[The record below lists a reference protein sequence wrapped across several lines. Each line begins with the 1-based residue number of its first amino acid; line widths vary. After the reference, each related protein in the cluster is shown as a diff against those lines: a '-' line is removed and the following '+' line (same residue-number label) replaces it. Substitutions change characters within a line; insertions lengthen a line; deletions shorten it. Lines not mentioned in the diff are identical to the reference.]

1 MNRLPSADITWR
13 ADGSPQSTRFDD
25 IYFSSEDGLAETAH
39 VFLQGN
45 HLPNAWSD
53 QTHFTIGELGFGTGL
68 NFLATWAL
76 WRETRLP
83 GQHLHF
89 ISVEGFPLGSEE
101 LSQAL
106 AKWPSLAP
114 LATELSAHYPAP
126 HSGTH
131 LLHLAD
137 NVSLMLCEED
147 AVPALSQ
154 LEAQVDAWFL
164 DGFSPAS
171 NPDMWSEAVFSEL
184 ARLSRAGTTF
194 ATFTAAGAVRRGLAA
209 QGFDVQKV
217 KGYGRKREMLVGRM
231 EAAPTRGAA
240 KPWYSIP
247 PTSNPKSALVVGA
260 GIAGTATAYALKRR
274 GLSVQLLD
282 GEGLGAGASGNPAA
296 LFMPRFSVNPTP
308 EDDFHIAAY
317 LYAER
322 EMRNL
327 QREAAAPFFDPRG
340 VLQFA
345 RTVAEASRFEKIAA
359 RDPLPEGH
367 LEFIAANDLS
377 DVAGFETGFPA
388 FLFPR
393 AGVIAPGGLLTHLT
407 QEVEVEHLSAAS
419 LTNKD
424 GAWHIND
431 PDAERADILVLANG
445 PGLSSFPE
453 TDWLPLEPVLGQITN
468 LPVGTLPHHSHAIV
482 AGPYLISHGDG
493 SALTGATYELG
504 QDAQSALEPT
514 VIGHQRNLQ
523 DLAETFPAFG
533 PALADL
539 HPEGLSGRVSFRA
552 QVPDRVP
559 FAGPAPI
566 RDDYLTSYDR
576 LRHGDRF
583 AAYPPAPVHPG
594 LFLLGG
600 LGARG
605 FTTGLLLGEFLA
617 AQITSTPLP
626 LPRDLAEAVHPA
638 RFIVRALRKNTA

>member
-1 MNRLPSADITWR
+1 MKRLPSADITWR
-13 ADGSPQSTRFDD
+13 ADGSPQSTRFGD

-45 HLPNAWSD
+45 HLPSAWAD
-53 QTHFTIGELGFGTGL
+53 RTHFTIGELGFGTGL
-68 NFLATWAL
+68 NFLVTWAL
-76 WRETRLP
+76 WRETRSP
-83 GQHLHF
+83 GQYLHF
-89 ISVEGFPLGSEE
+89 ISIEGFPLNTEE

-106 AKWPSLAP
+106 EKWPSLAP
-114 LATELSAHYPAP
+114 FAAELIANYPAP
-126 HSGTH
+126 HTGTH
-131 LLHLAD
+131 LLHFSD
-137 NVSLMLCEED
+137 NVSLTLCEGEV
-147 AVPALSQ
+147 VPALSQ

-171 NPDMWSEAVFSEL
+171 NPDMWSESVFSEVV
-184 ARLSRAGTTF
+184 RLSRAGTTF

-209 QGFDVQKV
+209 QGFEVQKV
-217 KGYGRKREMLVGRM
+217 KGFGRKREMLVGRM
-231 EAAPTRGAA
+231 KEAPTRGEP
-240 KPWYSIP
+240 KPWYRPP
-247 PTSNPKSALVVGA
+247 PTSNPKSALIVGA

-274 GLSVQLLD
+274 GLSVQLVD

-322 EMRNL
+322 EMQNL
-327 QREAAAPFFDPRG
+327 QQETSAPFFDPRG

-345 RTVAEASRFEKIAA
+345 RTDAEASRFEKIAA
-359 RDPLPEGH
+359 RAPLPEGH
-367 LEFIAANDLS
+367 LAFIAANDLS
-377 DVAGFETGFPA
+377 DIAGFETGFPA

-393 AGVIAPGGLLTHLT
+393 AGVIDPRGLLTHLT
-407 QEVEVEHLSAAS
+407 QEIEVERISAAS
-419 LTNKD
+419 LTSKD
-424 GAWHIND
+424 GGWHIN
-431 PDAERADILVLANG
+431 ALAAKSADVLVLANG

-468 LPVGTLPHHSHAIV
+468 LPAGTLPQQSHAIV

-504 QDAQSALEPT
+504 RDEQRALEPT
-514 VIGHQRNLQ
+514 VIGHRHNLQ
-523 DLAETFPAFG
+523 DLAETFPAFRQ
-533 PALADL
+533 ALSGLD
-539 HPEGLSGRVSFRA
+539 PETLSGRVSFRA

-566 RDDYLTSYDR
+566 QDAYLTAYER

-583 AAYPPAPVHPG
+583 ASYPPAPVHPG
-594 LFLLGG
+594 LFLTGG

-605 FTTGLLLGEFLA
+605 FTTGLLLGELLA
-617 AQITSTPLP
+617 AQITGTPLP

-638 RFIVRALRKNTA
+638 RFIVRALRKNTL

>member
-1 MNRLPSADITWR
+1 MTRLPSADITWR

-45 HLPNAWSD
+45 HLPNAWAD
-53 QTHFTIGELGFGTGL
+53 KTHFMIGELGFGTGL

-76 WRETRLP
+76 WRETRSP
-83 GQHLHF
+83 DQYLHF
-89 ISVEGFPLGSEE
+89 ISIEGFPLSSEE

-106 AKWPSLAP
+106 EKWPSLAL
-114 LATELSAHYPAP
+114 LATELLAHYPAQ

-131 LLHLAD
+131 HLHLPD
-137 NVSLMLCEED
+137 NISLTLCEDEV
-147 AVPALSQ
+147 VPALSQ
-154 LEAQVDAWFL
+154 LVAEVDAWFL

-171 NPDMWSEAVFSEL
+171 NPGMWSEAVFSEL

-194 ATFTAAGAVRRGLAA
+194 ATFTAAGAVRRGLAE

-217 KGYGRKREMLVGRM
+217 KGFGRKRDMLVGRM
-231 EAAPTRGAA
+231 ENLPTRAEP
-240 KPWYSIP
+240 KPWYRIP
-247 PTSNPKSALVVGA
+247 PTSNPKLALVVGA

-274 GLSVQLLD
+274 GLSVQLVD
-282 GEGLGAGASGNPAA
+282 SEGLGAGASGNPAA
-296 LFMPRFSVNPTP
+296 LFMPRFSVKPTP

-327 QREAAAPFFDPRG
+327 QRDTTAPFFDPRG

-345 RTVAEASRFEKIAA
+345 RTDDEASRFEKIAA
-359 RDPLPEGH
+359 RAPLPEGH

-377 DVAGFETGFPA
+377 DIAGFETGFPA

-393 AGVIAPGGLLTHLT
+393 AGVIDPGGLLTHLT
-407 QEVEVEHLSAAS
+407 QEIAVERLSAAS

-424 GAWHIND
+424 GGWHIND
-431 PDAERADILVLANG
+431 PDAESADIFVLANG

-468 LPVGTLPHHSHAIV
+468 LPVGTLPQHSHAIV
-482 AGPYLISHGDG
+482 AGSYLISHGDG
-493 SALTGATYELG
+493 SALTGATYELSR
-504 QDAQSALEPT
+504 DAQGALEPT
-514 VIGHQRNLQ
+514 VIGHQHNLQ

-533 PALADL
+533 PALAGL
-539 HPEGLSGRVSFRA
+539 NPEELSGRISFRA

-566 RDDYLTSYDR
+566 RDDYLSAYDR

-605 FTTGLLLGEFLA
+605 FTTGLLLGELLA
-617 AQITSTPLP
+617 AQITGTPLP

>member
-13 ADGSPQSTRFDD
+13 ADGSPQSKRFDD

-45 HLPNAWSD
+45 HLPTAWAD

-68 NFLATWAL
+68 NFLAAWAL
-76 WRETRLP
+76 WRETRSP
-83 GQHLHF
+83 GHHLHF
-89 ISVEGFPLGSEE
+89 ISVEGFPLTQEE

-106 AKWPSLAP
+106 EKWPSLAP
-114 LATELSAHYPAP
+114 FAAELIANYPAP

-131 LLHLAD
+131 RLHLSD
-137 NVSLMLCEED
+137 SVSLTLCEED
-147 AVPALSQ
+147 ALPALSQ
-154 LEAQVDAWFL
+154 LEAQVDAWFF

-171 NPDMWSEAVFSEL
+171 NPDMWSESVFSEV
-184 ARLSRAGTTF
+184 ARLSRAGTTL

-209 QGFDVQKV
+209 QGFDVEKV
-217 KGYGRKREMLVGRM
+217 KGFGRKREMLVGRM
-231 EAAPTRGAA
+231 GEAPNRSAA
-240 KPWYSIP
+240 KPWYSTP
-247 PTSNPKSALVVGA
+247 PTRNPKSALIVGA
-260 GIAGTATAYALKRR
+260 GIAGTATAYALKRK
-274 GLSVQLLD
+274 GLTVQLVD

-327 QREAAAPFFDPRG
+327 QRDAAPLFFDPRG

-345 RTVAEASRFEKIAA
+345 RTDSEASRFEKIAA
-359 RDPLPEGH
+359 RAPLPEGH
-367 LEFIAANDLS
+367 LELIAANDLS
-377 DVAGFETGFPA
+377 AIAGFETGFPA

-393 AGVIAPGGLLTHLT
+393 AGVIDPRGLLRHLT
-407 QEVEVEHLSAAS
+407 QEIEIERISAAS

-424 GAWHIND
+424 GGWQI
-431 PDAERADILVLANG
+431 DALATESADILVLANG
-445 PGLSSFPE
+445 PGISSFPE

-468 LPVGTLPHHSHAIV
+468 LPVDALPQQCHAIV

-504 QDAQSALEPT
+504 RDGQSALGPT

-523 DLAETFPAFG
+523 DLAETFPTFG
-533 PALADL
+533 QALAGL
-539 HPEGLSGRVSFRA
+539 NPEDLSGRVSFRG

-566 RDDYLTSYDR
+566 RDDYLAAYDR

-583 AAYPPAPVHPG
+583 ADYPPAPVHPG

-605 FTTGLLLGEFLA
+605 FTTGLLLGELLA
-617 AQITSTPLP
+617 AQITGTPLP
-626 LPRDLAEAVHPA
+626 LPRDLVEAVHPA
-638 RFIVRALRKNTA
+638 RFIVRTLRKNTA

>member
-1 MNRLPSADITWR
+1 MSRLPSADITWR
-13 ADGSPQSTRFDD
+13 VDGSPQSTRFDD

-45 HLPNAWSD
+45 DLPNAWAD
-53 QTHFTIGELGFGTGL
+53 QTHCTIGGLGCGTGL
-68 NFLATWAL
+68 TLLATWAL
-76 WRETRLP
+76 WRETRSP
-83 GQHLHF
+83 DQHLHF
-89 ISVEGFPLGSEE
+89 IAGEGVPLSSEE

-106 AKWPSLAP
+106 EKWPSLAP
-114 LATELSAHYPAP
+114 FAAELVTHYPAP
-126 HSGTH
+126 HCGTH
-131 LLHLAD
+131 LLHLPD
-137 NVSLMLCEED
+137 NISLTLCEDE

-154 LEAQVDAWFL
+154 LEAQVDAWFF

-171 NPDMWSEAVFSEL
+171 NPDMWSESVFSEV

-194 ATFTAAGAVRRGLAA
+194 ATFTAAGAVRRGLAT

-217 KGYGRKREMLVGRM
+217 KGYGRKRDMLVGCM
-231 EAAPTRGAA
+231 EQAPTHSAA

-260 GIAGTATAYALKRR
+260 GIAGTATAYSLKRR
-274 GLSVQLLD
+274 GLSVQLVD
-282 GEGLGAGASGNPAA
+282 GAGLGAGASGNPAA

-322 EMRNL
+322 EMRHL
-327 QREAAAPFFDPRG
+327 QRDAAAPFFDPRG

-345 RTVAEASRFEKIAA
+345 RTNTEASRFEKIAA
-359 RDPLPEGH
+359 RAPLPEGH
-367 LEFIAANDLS
+367 LELIAANDLS
-377 DVAGFETGFPA
+377 DIAGFETGFPA

-393 AGVIAPGGLLTHLT
+393 AGVVHPWGLLTHLT
-407 QEVEVEHLSAAS
+407 QEIEAERLSTAS

-424 GAWHIND
+424 GGWHINASD
-431 PDAERADILVLANG
+431 GKSADILVLANG
-445 PGLSSFPE
+445 SGLSSFPE

-468 LPVGTLPHHSHAIV
+468 LPVGTLPRQAHAIV

-504 QDAQSALEPT
+504 RDAQSALEPT
-514 VIGHQRNLQ
+514 VIGHQHNLQ
-523 DLAETFPAFG
+523 DLAEMFPAFG
-533 PALADL
+533 PTLADL
-539 HPEGLSGRVSFRA
+539 QPDKLSGRVSFRA

-566 RDDYLTSYDR
+566 RDDYLTAYDR

-605 FTTGLLLGEFLA
+605 FTTGLLLGELLA
-617 AQITSTPLP
+617 AQITGTPLP

-638 RFIVRALRKNTA
+638 RFIVRALRKNTT

>member
-1 MNRLPSADITWR
+1 MKRLPSADITWR
-13 ADGSPQSTRFDD
+13 ADGSPQSTRFED

-45 HLPNAWSD
+45 HLPDAWANRA
-53 QTHFTIGELGFGTGL
+53 HFTIGELGFGTGL
-68 NFLATWAL
+68 NFLATWAR
-76 WRETRLP
+76 WQETRSP
-83 GQHLHF
+83 DQHLNF
-89 ISVEGFPLGSEE
+89 VSVEGFPLSAEQ

-106 AKWPSLAP
+106 EKWPSLAP
-114 LATELSAHYPAP
+114 LAAELLARYPAP
-126 HSGTH
+126 HVGTH
-131 LLHLAD
+131 LLHLPD
-137 NVSLMLCEED
+137 NVSLTLCED
-147 AVPALSQ
+147 GAFPALSQ

-171 NPDMWSEAVFSEL
+171 NPDMWSEAVLSEV

-217 KGYGRKREMLVGRM
+217 KGFGRKREMLVGRM
-231 EAAPTRGAA
+231 TATPTRVET
-240 KPWYSIP
+240 KPWYRLP

-260 GIAGTATAYALKRR
+260 GIAGAATAHALKRK
-274 GLSVQLLD
+274 GMSVRVVD
-282 GEGLGAGASGNPAA
+282 GDGVGAGASGNPAA

-322 EMRNL
+322 EMQNL
-327 QREAAAPFFDPRG
+327 QQTASTPFFDPRG

-345 RTVAEASRFEKIAA
+345 RTTAEAARFEKIAA
-359 RDPLPEGH
+359 RAPLPEGH
-367 LEFIAANDLS
+367 LDFIPADGLRE
-377 DVAGFETGFPA
+377 VAGFETGFPA

-393 AGVIAPGGLLTHLT
+393 AGVVDPAGLLAHLT
-407 QEVEVEHLSAAS
+407 QEIDVDPVTAGSLS
-419 LTNKD
+419 NQEER
-424 GAWHIND
+424 WHVND
-431 PDAERADILVLANG
+431 PTANAADILVLANG
-445 PGLSSFPE
+445 PGLSTFPE
-453 TDWLPLEPVLGQITN
+453 TSWLPLEPVLGQITN
-468 LPVGTLPHHSHAIV
+468 LAAGTLPQQSHALV

-504 QDAQSALEPT
+504 REDQSALTPT
-514 VIGHQRNLQ
+514 AIGHQHNLQ
-523 DLAETFPAFG
+523 DLAETFPAFAQ
-533 PALADL
+533 ALAGLALD
-539 HPEGLSGRVSFRA
+539 ELSGRVSFRA

-566 RDDYLTSYDR
+566 EGSYLTAYER

-605 FTTGLLLGEFLA
+605 FTTGLLLGELLA
-617 AQITSTPLP
+617 AQVTGAPLP

>member
-1 MNRLPSADITWR
+1 MKRLPSADITWR

-25 IYFSSEDGLAETAH
+25 IYFSSDGGLAETAH

-45 HLPNAWSD
+45 HLPDAWAD

-68 NFLATWAL
+68 NFLATWEL
-76 WRETRLP
+76 WRQTRSP
-83 GQHLHF
+83 DQHLHF
-89 ISVEGFPLGSEE
+89 ISIEGFPLTQEE

-106 AKWPSLAP
+106 EKWPTLAP
-114 LATELSAHYPAP
+114 LVAELITSYPTP

-131 LLHLAD
+131 LLHLSD
-137 NVSLMLCEED
+137 NVSLMLCEDD
-147 AVPALSQ
+147 AIPALSQ
-154 LEAQVDAWFL
+154 LEAQVDGWFL

-171 NPDMWSEAVFSEL
+171 NPDMWSEPVFSEV
-184 ARLSRAGTTF
+184 ARLSRVGTTF
-194 ATFTAAGAVRRGLAA
+194 ATFTAAGAVRRALAA
-209 QGFDVQKV
+209 QGFNVEKV
-217 KGYGRKREMLVGRM
+217 KGFGRKREMLVGRM
-231 EAAPTRGAA
+231 ADVPTPTDS
-240 KPWYSIP
+240 KPWYRAP
-247 PTSNPKSALVVGA
+247 PTSNPKSALIVGA
-260 GIAGTATAYALKRR
+260 GIAGTATAHALKRR
-274 GLSVQLLD
+274 GLSVRLMD

-322 EMRNL
+322 EMQNM
-327 QREAAAPFFDPRG
+327 QQGASIPFFDPRG

-345 RTVAEASRFEKIAA
+345 RTEGEATRFEKIAA
-359 RDPLPEGH
+359 RAPLPEGH
-367 LEFIAANDLS
+367 LEFIAAKDLK
-377 DVAGFETGFPA
+377 DIAGFETGFPA

-393 AGVIAPGGLLTHLT
+393 AGVVDPSCLLTHLT
-407 QEVEVEHLSAAS
+407 QEIEVERIPAAS
-419 LTNKD
+419 LTHKD
-424 GAWHIND
+424 GGWYLND
-431 PDAERADILVLANG
+431 LAADAADVLVLANG
-445 PGLSSFPE
+445 SGLSAFPE

-468 LPVGTLPHHSHAIV
+468 LPVGTLPKQSRALV

-504 QDAQSALEPT
+504 RGEQSALEPT
-514 VIGHQRNLQ
+514 AIGHQHNLQ
-523 DLAETFPAFG
+523 DLAETFPAFAS
-533 PALADL
+533 ALA
-539 HPEGLSGRVSFRA
+539 GLNLEEVTGRVSFRA

-566 RDDYLTSYDR
+566 QDAYLSAYER

-605 FTTGLLLGEFLA
+605 FTTGLLLGELLA
-617 AQITSTPLP
+617 AQITGTPLP
-626 LPRDLAEAVHPA
+626 LPRDLADAVHPA
-638 RFIVRALRKNTA
+638 RFIVRGLRKNSA